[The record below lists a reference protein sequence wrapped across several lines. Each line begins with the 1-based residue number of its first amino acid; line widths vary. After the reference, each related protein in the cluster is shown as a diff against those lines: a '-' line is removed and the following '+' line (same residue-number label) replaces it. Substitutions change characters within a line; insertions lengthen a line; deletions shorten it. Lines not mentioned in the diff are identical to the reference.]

1 MLNIL
6 PIPDQ
11 GVDEWL
17 PLQKEKPTEA
27 ALLSESFDL
36 EVLEG
41 PSQEPH
47 GSYF

>member
-6 PIPDQ
+6 PIADQ
-11 GVDEWL
+11 GVEGWL

-27 ALLSESFDL
+27 ALLSECFDL
-36 EVLEG
+36 EVLED
-41 PSQEPH
+41 PSQQPH